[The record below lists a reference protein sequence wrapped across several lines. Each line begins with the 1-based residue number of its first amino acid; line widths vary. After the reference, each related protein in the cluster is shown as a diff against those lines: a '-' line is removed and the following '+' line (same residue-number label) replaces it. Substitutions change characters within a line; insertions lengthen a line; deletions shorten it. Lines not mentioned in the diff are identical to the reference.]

1 MKRSVGFLLVVVA
14 AVALPAS
21 VANAH
26 PLGNFTV
33 NTYSGLRIGEEHIG
47 VDFLVDMAEIPT
59 LQRKDDIDR
68 PGYPGREC
76 ARLLPELELNVDATR
91 AGLRVE
97 SSSITFPPGQAGLR
111 TSRLS
116 CVLSA
121 RPERGTGERHV
132 SYSSRAF
139 GDRVG
144 WREITAVGDGTTLVG
159 TDVPTRSVS
168 ERLTSYP
175 KDLLSSPLDQR
186 TASVVVRPG
195 GGTGAPAADD
205 SSEPAVKS
213 PLPRGVDQATRAF
226 TSFVTR
232 HNLTF
237 GFALLA
243 LAASLVLGAVH
254 ALAPGHGK
262 TVMAA
267 YLVGQR
273 GSFRQAMVV
282 ASAVTATH
290 TAGVLALGIAIS
302 ASAVVAPERLYPWLG
317 AASGV
322 LLAVIGAGI
331 LVRAVRSRRSALA
344 TVHTGDN
351 DHHDDHHG
359 HDHRGHDHDGHDHS
373 HGGHEHDH
381 DHVHS
386 HGGRAHRHRPL
397 AGEQLMTWRGLLAMG
412 FVGGLLPSP
421 SAVVVLLGAIALGR
435 AWFGVLLV
443 VVYGLG
449 MAATLTGAGLLLLR
463 ARRALDRRATAVR
476 PGRLIDLAARLVPT
490 TTAAVIVVVGL
501 YLAARGVA
509 QI

>member
-1 MKRSVGFLLVVVA
+1 VRRSAAFLFVVIA
-14 AVALPAS
+14 AVAVPAS
-21 VANAH
+21 VASAH

-33 NTYSGLRIGEEHIG
+33 NTYSGLRIGEDRVA

-59 LQRKDDIDR
+59 LQRKSDIDE
-68 PGYPGREC
+68 PGYPAREC
-76 ARLLPELELNVDATR
+76 ARLLPQLDLRVDGTPVH
-91 AGLRVE
+91 LRVE

-111 TSRLS
+111 TSRLA
-116 CVLSA
+116 CGLSGSTA
-121 RPERGTGERHV
+121 RMGGDRHI
-132 SYSSRAF
+132 SFSSGAF
-139 GDRVG
+139 SDRVG
-144 WREITAVGDGTTLVG
+144 WREITAVGDGTALVAS
-159 TDVPTRSVS
+159 DVPGRSVS
-168 ERLTSYP
+168 QRLTRYP

-186 TASVVVRPG
+186 TASVVVHG
-195 GGTGAPAADD
+195 GGSGGAASVVAGDPSDPAIR
-205 SSEPAVKS
+205 S

-232 HNLTF
+232 QNLTV
-237 GFALLA
+237 GFALVA
-243 LAASLVLGAVH
+243 LVASLVLGAVH

-322 LLAVIGAGI
+322 LLAVIGLGI
-331 LVRAVRSRRSALA
+331 LVRAVRGRRSQPVA
-344 TVHTGDN
+344 VHA
-351 DHHDDHHG
+351 HDERA
-359 HDHRGHDHDGHDHS
+359 HDR
-373 HGGHEHDH
+373 EHDH
-381 DHVHS
+381 DHPHGHAHDGHVHS
-386 HGGRAHRHRPL
+386 HGGRPHRHGPL
-397 AGEQLMTWRGLLAMG
+397 GGDQLMTWRGLLAMG

-463 ARRALDRRATAVR
+463 ARRALDRRATAIG
-476 PGRLIDLAARLVPT
+476 PNRLVSVASRLVPT
-490 TTAAVIVVVGL
+490 TTAGVIVVVGV
-501 YLAARGVA
+501 YLAVRGVA

>member
-1 MKRSVGFLLVVVA
+1 MFVLVIVA
-14 AVALPAS
+14 AVVLPAS
-21 VANAH
+21 AASAH

-33 NTYSGLRIGEEHIG
+33 NTYSGLQIGEDHVR

-59 LQRKDDIDR
+59 LQRKGDIDQ
-68 PGYPGREC
+68 PGYPAREC
-76 ARLLPELELNVDATR
+76 TSLLPQLDLRVDGAR
-91 AGLRVE
+91 ANLRVE
-97 SSSITFPPGQAGLR
+97 SSSLTFPPGQAGLR
-111 TSRLS
+111 TSRLE
-116 CVLSA
+116 CGLSA
-121 RPERGTGERHV
+121 PTARFDGDRHV
-132 SYSSRAF
+132 SYASSAF
-139 GDRVG
+139 SDRVG
-144 WREITAVGDGTTLVG
+144 WREITAVGDGSTLVAS
-159 TDVPTRSVS
+159 DVPATSVS
-168 ERLTSYP
+168 KRLTSYP
-175 KDLLSSPLDQR
+175 KDLLSSPVDQR
-186 TASVVVRPG
+186 TATVVARG
-195 GGTGAPAADD
+195 GGAGAVAPGDEG
-205 SSEPAVKS
+205 SEPAVKS
-213 PLPRGVDQATRAF
+213 PLPRGIDQATRAF

-232 HNLTF
+232 HDLTV
-237 GFALLA
+237 GFALVA
-243 LAASLVLGAVH
+243 LVASLVLGAVH

-322 LLAVIGAGI
+322 LLAVIGLGI
-331 LVRAVRSRRSALA
+331 LRRAVRRR
-344 TVHTGDN
+344 G
-351 DHHDDHHG
+351 HDDG
-359 HDHRGHDHDGHDHS
+359 HPGHDHDEHEHHEHEHGAHDHI
-373 HGGHEHDH
+373 
-381 DHVHS
+381 HS
-386 HGGRAHRHRPL
+386 HGGRPHRHGPL

-443 VVYGLG
+443 IVYGLG

-463 ARRALDRRATAVR
+463 ARRALDRRATALR
-476 PGRLIDLAARLVPT
+476 PGRLVDLASRLVPT
-490 TTAAVIVVVGL
+490 ATAAVIVVVGV
-501 YLAARGVA
+501 YLTARGVA